1 MHRKLPPPTK
11 WKVVINQLGLID
23 WKHKDDD
30 WMMEYQRQFATPF
43 DLWYFLQDRYGKKFA
58 KAVNDTLP
66 KDATLPE
73 FIL

>member
-11 WKVVINQLGLID
+11 WKAIINQLGLID
-23 WKHKDDD
+23 WKHADN
-30 WMMEYQRQFATPF
+30 EGPGAYSRQFSTPF

-58 KAVNDTLP
+58 KAVNDTLQ